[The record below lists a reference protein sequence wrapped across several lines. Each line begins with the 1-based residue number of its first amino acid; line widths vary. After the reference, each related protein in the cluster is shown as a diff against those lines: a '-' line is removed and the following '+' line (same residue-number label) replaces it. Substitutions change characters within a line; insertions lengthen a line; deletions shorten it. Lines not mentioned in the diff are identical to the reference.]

1 MSLFRK
7 RRTADPI
14 ESMLVEHRAEPTED
28 FSRSLLA
35 RIRSERPSRV
45 SGIRPAR
52 RRLALSAGL
61 TALALVGATAAA
73 GGVGAASHGVASL
86 THVSNVLGLHTSSAA
101 TPANTAK
108 AGDDTDSDDGPGAH
122 QYAVKICHATGS
134 KTNPYDE
141 LTLSPQGAAAHLLHH
156 HGDFEDTGG
165 GCPGAKQHP

>member
-7 RRTADPI
+7 HRTSDPI
-14 ESMLVEHRAEPTED
+14 EAILVEHREEPTEE

-35 RIRSERPSRV
+35 RIGGERPSRTLRV
-45 SGIRPAR
+45 RSVRGRIA
-52 RRLALSAGL
+52 LAGGL

-73 GGVGAASHGVASL
+73 GGVGAASHGVAHL
-86 THVSNVLGLHTSSAA
+86 TDVSSVLGLHTTAA
-101 TPANTAK
+101 TDGKPAKPA
-108 AGDDTDSDDGPGAH
+108 DDTDSDDSPGGR

-134 KTNPYDE
+134 KTNPFVE

-156 HGDFEDTGG
+156 PGDVPDTGN